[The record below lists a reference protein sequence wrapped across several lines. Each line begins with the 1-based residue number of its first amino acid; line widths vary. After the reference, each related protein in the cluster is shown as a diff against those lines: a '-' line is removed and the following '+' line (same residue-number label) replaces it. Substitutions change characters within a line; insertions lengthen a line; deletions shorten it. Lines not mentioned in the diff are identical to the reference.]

1 MAERYDTVPR
11 FEKEALQI
19 MVNKVILVGNLGKDP
34 EVRSTPSG
42 QPVATFSLATNRQ
55 WRDKNGEKQEK
66 TEWHNIKVWGKQ
78 AEIAGRYLTRGK
90 TIYLEGRIETRS
102 YDDKKT
108 GEKRYF
114 TEIVCENFQMIGGAR
129 SAEGGR
135 APSPAAGESHGPA
148 EGGYDDP
155 GHFPP
160 GDDDIPF

>member
-1 MAERYDTVPR
+1 
-11 FEKEALQI
+11 

-34 EVRSTPSG
+34 EVRSTATG
-42 QPVATFSLATNRQ
+42 QQVATFSLATNRV

-90 TIYLEGRIETRS
+90 TIFLEGRIETRS

-108 GEKRYF
+108 GEKRYI
-114 TEIVCENFQMIGGAR
+114 TEIVCDNFQMIGGPR
-129 SAEGGR
+129 SSDANR
-135 APSPAAGESHGPA
+135 PAAANATESHGPA
-148 EGGYDDP
+148 EGGYEDP
-155 GHFPP
+155 GHFAG

>member
-1 MAERYDTVPR
+1 
-11 FEKEALQI
+11 

-34 EVRSTPSG
+34 EVRSTAGG
-42 QPVATFSLATNRQ
+42 QQVTTFSLATNRV

-102 YDDKKT
+102 YEDKKT
-108 GEKRYF
+108 GEKRYI
-114 TEIVCENFQMIGGAR
+114 TEIVCDNFQMIGGRGAD
-129 SAEGGR
+129 GGR
-135 APSPAAGESHGPA
+135 ANTPAAAESHAPA
-148 EGGYDDP
+148 DTGYEDP

>member
-135 APSPAAGESHGPA
+135 APAPATGESHGPA

>member
-1 MAERYDTVPR
+1 
-11 FEKEALQI
+11 

-34 EVRSTPSG
+34 EVRSTATG
-42 QPVATFSLATNRQ
+42 QQVTTFSLATNRV

-90 TIYLEGRIETRS
+90 TIFLEGRIETRS

-108 GEKRYF
+108 GEKRYI
-114 TEIVCENFQMIGGAR
+114 TEIVCDNFQMIGGPR
-129 SAEGGR
+129 SSDASR
-135 APSPAAGESHGPA
+135 PAAPNAAESHGPA
-148 EGGYDDP
+148 EGGYEDP
-155 GHFPP
+155 GHFAG

>member
-1 MAERYDTVPR
+1 
-11 FEKEALQI
+11 

-135 APSPAAGESHGPA
+135 PTSPAAGESHAPA

-155 GHFPP
+155 GHFPA